1 MRAKA
6 WTTRSGW
13 VVTVWGARCIR
24 LRTSCA
30 VATNGRTGS
39 RFTANRL
46 LSSYTL
52 GHNRGCL
59 VWQYGE
65 GSGLSCSVES
75 GRSRKLIHAPKS
87 SLILSPITRR
97 GGLQANSGRVS
108 RVGLSPVPQVPSRP
122 RRDERS
128 PAAGQFQKPATRGGD
143 VSFFLNHRDA
153 RASGPVHLKQPEA
166 SKAARH
172 RAMPTNCTRK
182 NDRRPATF
190 MRKVTFYGPGT

>member
-65 GSGLSCSVES
+65 GSGLSCSVGKRSLQETYPRPQIFPHTLS
-75 GRSRKLIHAPKS
+75 HHPARRSAGEQWPGEPGGAFACPTGSKPAATGRAI
-87 SLILSPITRR
+87 
-97 GGLQANSGRVS
+97 
-108 RVGLSPVPQVPSRP
+108 P
-122 RRDERS
+122 RRRTVPKTGTPRRS
-128 PAAGQFQKPATRGGD
+128 ASQ
-143 VSFFLNHRDA
+143 LNFPEA
-153 RASGPVHLKQPEA
+153 QSASGSV
-166 SKAARH
+166 
-172 RAMPTNCTRK
+172 TNLLNRK
-182 NDRRPATF
+182 PKGRPAL
-190 MRKVTFYGPGT
+190 RRALRHPIVRALRNGSGTDRSGT